1 MESCGATSPW
11 ATFGSLSSPRLVGN
25 FAGGIADLADRVTLQ
40 DAAGRG
46 PGRTRPGDLRGR
58 PVADIVPAGAGA
70 GEDRLGQLI
79 AEGRLVAPVRA
90 RPKRAPRLVKARRPA
105 SSLVLAERDA
115 ER

>member
-1 MESCGATSPW
+1 
-11 ATFGSLSSPRLVGN
+11 
-25 FAGGIADLADRVTLQ
+25 
-40 DAAGRG
+40 
-46 PGRTRPGDLRGR
+46 
-58 PVADIVPAGAGA
+58 VPAGAGA